1 MGFTKQPPHRLDE
14 RRHLLYVRASTA
26 LLDAI
31 EELRR
36 LAAVFFTISA
46 IFITVMKKAPS
57 VRIGGRFA
65 TEALRILRAIPGLD
79 VIAEPAGLRRGVDAI
94 VMYAG
99 TEAPVGIEFKARAN
113 AATAW
118 HLANVAR
125 RRPELPLV
133 LIAAETTADARRIL
147 SEHGIAFIDGLGNAQ
162 LELPGL
168 LFRVAGTGRPTR
180 APAPSRLSGKAGLVA
195 QALLLDPER
204 TWRIKDLAEQTAVSS
219 GLIHRV
225 LARLE
230 VEGIVG
236 TIGAGPHRTRHVT
249 DPAALLDL
257 WAEENVD
264 KPVRTRGYLLAQ
276 TPHQLITQ
284 LGEGLN
290 GAGIEYALTGAAAA
304 SIIAP
309 FVTTVSVTEVWAAA
323 ATDPQEF
330 FDHTLV
336 TPVTEGHNVALL
348 QASTDAPLAFRQQSG
363 GLWIVNRFR
372 LYADLR
378 GDKRR
383 GVEQADHLR
392 REVIGF

>member
-1 MGFTKQPPHRLDE
+1 
-14 RRHLLYVRASTA
+14 
-26 LLDAI
+26 
-31 EELRR
+31 
-36 LAAVFFTISA
+36 
-46 IFITVMKKAPS
+46 MKKILS
-57 VRIGGRFA
+57 IKIGARFA
-65 TEALRILRAIPGLD
+65 AEALRILRAVPGLD
-79 VIAEPAGLRRGVDAI
+79 VIAEPAGLDPGVDAL
-94 VMYAG
+94 VMFAG
-99 TEAPVGIEFKARAN
+99 TEAPVAIEFKTRAN

-118 HLANVAR
+118 HLANIAR
-125 RRPELPLV
+125 HRPELPLV
-133 LIAAETTADARRIL
+133 LIAAETTTDARRIL

-180 APAPSRLSGKAGLVA
+180 APAPCRLSGKAGLVA
-195 QALLLDPER
+195 QALLLDPKR
-204 TWRIKDLAEQTAVSS
+204 AWRINALAEQTAVSS
-219 GLIHRV
+219 GLVHRV

-236 TIGAGPHRTRHVT
+236 TNGAGPHRTRHVT
-249 DPAALLDL
+249 DPTALLDL

-276 TPHQLITQ
+276 TPQQLIDQ
-284 LGEGLN
+284 LGESLN

-309 FVTTVSVTEVWAAA
+309 FVTTITVTEVWIAA
-323 ATDPQEF
+323 ATGPQEF
-330 FDHTLV
+330 FDHTSA
-336 TPVTEGHNVALL
+336 TPVTEGHNVTFL
-348 QASTDAPLAFRQQSG
+348 QASTDAPLAFRHQSG
-363 GLWIVNRFR
+363 GLWIANQFR

-378 GDKRR
+378 RDKRR

>member
-1 MGFTKQPPHRLDE
+1 
-14 RRHLLYVRASTA
+14 
-26 LLDAI
+26 
-31 EELRR
+31 
-36 LAAVFFTISA
+36 
-46 IFITVMKKAPS
+46 MKKMLLVKIKP
-57 VRIGGRFA
+57 RFEA
-65 TEALRILRAIPGLD
+65 EALRILRAIPGLE
-79 VIAEPAGLRRGVDAI
+79 VVAEPAGLDRGVDAL
-94 VMYAG
+94 VMFAG
-99 TEAPVGIEFKARAN
+99 AEAPVAIEFKSRAN

-118 HLANVAR
+118 HLINIAR
-125 RRPELPLV
+125 HRPELPLV

-168 LFRVAGTGRPTR
+168 LFHIAGTGRPTR

-195 QALLLDPER
+195 QALLLDPKR
-204 TWRIKDLAEQTAVSS
+204 AWRITDLAEQTAVSS
-219 GLIHRV
+219 GLVHRV

-230 VEGIVG
+230 VEGIVS
-236 TIGAGPHRTRHVT
+236 TAGAGPRRTRHVT

-276 TPHQLITQ
+276 TPRQVINQ
-284 LGEGLN
+284 LGEALN
-290 GAGIEYALTGAAAA
+290 DARIDYALTGAAAA

-309 FVTTVSVTEVWAAA
+309 FVTTITVTEVWVAA

-330 FDHTLV
+330 FDHTP
-336 TPVTEGHNVALL
+336 TTQVTEGHNVTFL
-348 QASTDAPLAFRQQSG
+348 QAGTDAPLAFRQQSG

-378 GDKRR
+378 RDKRR

>member
-1 MGFTKQPPHRLDE
+1 M
-14 RRHLLYVRASTA
+14 
-26 LLDAI
+26 
-31 EELRR
+31 
-36 LAAVFFTISA
+36 
-46 IFITVMKKAPS
+46 
-57 VRIGGRFA
+57 RIGGRFA
-65 TEALRILRAIPGLD
+65 AEALRILRAIPGLD
-79 VIAEPAGLRRGVDAI
+79 IIAEPVGLHRDVDAL
-94 VMYAG
+94 VMFAG
-99 TEAPVGIEFKARAN
+99 TEAPVAIEFKSRAN

-125 RRPELPLV
+125 HRPELPLV

-168 LFRVAGTGRPTR
+168 FFRVAGAGRPAR

-195 QALLLDPER
+195 QALLLDPKR
-204 TWRIKDLAEQTAVSS
+204 AWRINDLAEQTAVSG
-219 GLIHRV
+219 GLVHRV

-230 VEGIVG
+230 VEGIVS
-236 TIGAGPHRTRHVT
+236 TSGAGPHRTRRVT

-276 TPHQLITQ
+276 TPQQVINQ
-284 LGEGLN
+284 LGECLN
-290 GAGIEYALTGAAAA
+290 DARIEYALTGAAAA

-309 FVTTVSVTEVWAAA
+309 FVTTITVTEVWVAAA
-323 ATDPQEF
+323 VDPQEF
-330 FDHTLV
+330 FDHTPA
-336 TPVTEGHNVALL
+336 TRVTEGHNVTFL
-348 QASTDAPLAFRQQSG
+348 QASTDAPLAFRQHSG

-378 GDKRR
+378 RDKRR

>member
-1 MGFTKQPPHRLDE
+1 
-14 RRHLLYVRASTA
+14 
-26 LLDAI
+26 
-31 EELRR
+31 
-36 LAAVFFTISA
+36 
-46 IFITVMKKAPS
+46 MKKAPT
-57 VRIGGRFA
+57 VTIGGRFA
-65 TEALRILRAIPGLD
+65 AEALRILRAIPGLD
-79 VIAEPAGLRRGVDAI
+79 VIAEPASLDPGVDAL
-94 VMYAG
+94 VMFAG
-99 TEAPVGIEFKARAN
+99 TEAPVAIEFKARAN

-125 RRPELPLV
+125 HRPELPLV
-133 LIAAETTADARRIL
+133 LIAAETTTDARRIL

-168 LFRVAGTGRPTR
+168 LLRITGTGRPTR

-204 TWRIKDLAEQTAVSS
+204 ARRIKDIAEQTAVSS
-219 GLIHRV
+219 GLVHRV

-230 VEGIVG
+230 VEGIVS
-236 TIGAGPHRTRHVT
+236 TNGAGPHRTRHVT

-276 TPHQLITQ
+276 TPQHVVKQ

-290 GAGIEYALTGAAAA
+290 DARIDYALTGGAAA

-309 FVTTVSVTEVWAAA
+309 FVTTITVTEVWGAA

-330 FDHTLV
+330 FDHTTA
-336 TPVTEGHNVALL
+336 TPVTEGHNVTFL

-372 LYADLR
+372 LYTDLR
-378 GDKRR
+378 RDKRR
-383 GVEQADHLR
+383 GIEQADHLR